1 MEEEEVR
8 EIQRGLRGIQQTV
21 ADLEM
26 KEVTLEG
33 TQVAFK
39 NWEKSS
45 PVS

>member
-8 EIQRGLRGIQQTV
+8 ERQRGLRGIQQTV
-21 ADLEM
+21 ADLGM

-33 TQVAFK
+33 TQVALK

-45 PVS
+45 AVN